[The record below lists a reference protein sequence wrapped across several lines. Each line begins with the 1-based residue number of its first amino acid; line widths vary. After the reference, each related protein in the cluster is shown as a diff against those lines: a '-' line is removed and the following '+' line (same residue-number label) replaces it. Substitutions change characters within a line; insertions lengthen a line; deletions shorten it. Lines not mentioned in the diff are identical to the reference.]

1 MSRYRSDRSGPS
13 WDSDKGRVGR
23 QRVNREREERKKR
36 RGPLVERK
44 ASAVVAME
52 QAHRV
57 FLPFE
62 LSRPVKE
69 DASVLKGEGGQE
81 EEGEEE
87 ELTQGQ

>member
-1 MSRYRSDRSGPS
+1 
-13 WDSDKGRVGR
+13 
-23 QRVNREREERKKR
+23 
-36 RGPLVERK
+36 
-44 ASAVVAME
+44 ME